1 MIGAVETSDAIA
13 GYRAV
18 RQFDGRPLAAGHL
31 DAILRAGRRA
41 PSSKNTQP
49 WGFVAVTERA
59 RLQELSRVGD
69 YAGHLAGAAAGVAFV
84 VPNAEDPQAL
94 AWLAF
99 DSGQAAQNM
108 LLTAWSI
115 GVGGVHAAVYD
126 EPMAR
131 QLLGYPEGLRC
142 DLILSFGYPADAA
155 ALATPPR
162 AGGRRSLDDVVH
174 RERW

>member
-1 MIGAVETSDAIA
+1 VETSHAIA

-18 RQFDGRPLAAGHL
+18 RAFDGRSLPPDQL
-31 DAILRAGRRA
+31 DAIVRAGRRA

-49 WGFVAVTERA
+49 WAFVVVTERN

-84 VPNAEDPQAL
+84 VPDPHDPEAM

-108 LLTAWSI
+108 LLTAWSMGI
-115 GVGGVHAAVYD
+115 GGVHAAVYD
-126 EPMAR
+126 AAMAR
-131 QLLGYPEGLRC
+131 EVLGYPEGMRC
-142 DLILSFGYPADAA
+142 DLVLSFGYPADPSVLSA
-155 ALATPPR
+155 PPR
-162 AGGRRSLDDVVH
+162 VGGRRSLHDIVH
-174 RERW
+174 LERW

>member
-1 MIGAVETSDAIA
+1 METSDAIA

-18 RQFDGRPLAAGHL
+18 RAFDGRPLAPEHL
-31 DAILRAGRRA
+31 EAIVRAGRRA

-49 WGFVAVTERA
+49 WGFVVVTERP
-59 RLQELSRVGD
+59 RLEELSRVGD

-84 VPNAEDPQAL
+84 VPDPDDPEAL

-99 DSGQAAQNM
+99 DSGQAAQTM
-108 LLTAWSI
+108 LLTAWSL

-126 EPMAR
+126 APMAR
-131 QLLGYPEGLRC
+131 DILGFPEGMRC
-142 DLILSFGYPADAA
+142 DLILSFGYPADPAVLTA
-155 ALATPPR
+155 PPR
-162 AGGRRSLDDVVH
+162 AGGRRSMDDIVH

>member
-1 MIGAVETSDAIA
+1 VETSNAIA
-13 GYRAV
+13 GYRAI
-18 RQFDGRPLAAGHL
+18 RAFDGRPIAPEHL
-31 DAILRAGRRA
+31 DAIVGAGRRA

-49 WGFVAVTERA
+49 WGFVVVTERP
-59 RLQELSRVGD
+59 RLEELSRVGD

-84 VPNAEDPQAL
+84 VPDPDDPGAL

-108 LLTAWSI
+108 LLTAWSL

-126 EPMAR
+126 AGKAR
-131 QLLGYPEGLRC
+131 DILGYPEAMRC
-142 DLILSFGYPADAA
+142 DLILSFGYPADPAVLSA
-155 ALATPPR
+155 SPR
-162 AGGRRSLDDVVH
+162 AGGRRSMDDIVH